1 MAIVTQNI
9 RLQLYNGTSTE
20 WEESDLI
27 LRAGEPAYESDTTKM
42 KIGDGRSLYRDLPYI
57 SIGEVDVRE
66 LSDEQR
72 ALIRG
77 KQGPKGDPMTYNDLT
92 AEQRLDLKGEPGE
105 SVYVDDVKADES
117 KRETVVVFSDGK
129 TVAIPWGEAGEPG
142 EKGDPGKP
150 GPAGNDGESLT
161 ITKQTL
167 NTNGDRVVMFSDG
180 TSVVFPR
187 GKQGDPGPPG
197 KDGSDANVVAGDGLV
212 KSGDTISVDKT
223 SIALKADIPSLDGYV
238 KETDIYKFVI
248 VDDPANLPD
257 ARQDKTFY
265 IVTKK

>member
-1 MAIVTQNI
+1 MCI
-9 RLQLYNGTSTE
+9 R
-20 WEESDLI
+20 D
-27 LRAGEPAYESDTTKM
+27 R
-42 KIGDGRSLYRDLPYI
+42 
-57 SIGEVDVRE
+57 
-66 LSDEQR
+66 
-72 ALIRG
+72 
-77 KQGPKGDPMTYNDLT
+77 
-92 AEQRLDLKGEPGE
+92 
-105 SVYVDDVKADES
+105 
-117 KRETVVVFSDGK
+117 
-129 TVAIPWGEAGEPG
+129 
-142 EKGDPGKP
+142 P